1 MKANEL
7 TVIQSSSLTN
17 SKLRTQV
24 NKINTAIV
32 KSNKSSWEV
41 AEAVSK
47 IISEELFVQDFEKEE
62 DFAKYIGMSRPQ
74 LNKMKRLVSYRDTA
88 NLSPDFT
95 VTKVMEMLSINID
108 ELQDFIESYAITPN
122 MTVADIRECVKLWN
136 GKYIESDTEENDCTD
151 EANEETEETEE
162 NKKDDT
168 SNEEF
173 KKVSLYV
180 EGEAVVD
187 NAVISAETLKKVL
200 DLLRA

>member
-1 MKANEL
+1 MKVNEL
-7 TVIQSSSLTN
+7 TVIQSNSLQN

-47 IISEELFVQDFEKEE
+47 IIAEELFAQDFEKEE

-74 LNKMKRLVSYRDTA
+74 LNKMKRLVLYRDTA

-108 ELQDFIESYAITPN
+108 ELQDFIESYAVTPN
-122 MTVADIRECVKLWN
+122 MTVAEIRECVKLWN
-136 GKYIESDTEENDCTD
+136 GKFVESED
-151 EANEETEETEE
+151 ETEQEEAETVTKTEDTDIKESLDE
-162 NKKDDT
+162 NKAFSIVICDSEGKEIINTMIYGD
-168 SNEEF
+168 
-173 KKVSLYV
+173 KVD
-180 EGEAVVD
+180 E
-187 NAVISAETLKKVL
+187 ILKMVK
-200 DLLRA
+200 